1 MINKIKR
8 FLIKFLI
15 KKKKKNNFNNIK
27 IEKCLLETSCQIG
40 DCVILSPLLESLS
53 KLNDEKIEIDIIVQN
68 NSMEILKY
76 YPYIKNIYPYRKYK
90 NKLLR
95 YVYNFYFALKNRKK
109 YDLVIS
115 YEKGINTFHMLYL
128 KVLNPKYFMLYLK
141 VLNPKYLISSR
152 KKVKYGITENELE
165 IYDFFFENNK
175 EIMKKLNLKLETQYK
190 IYLGS
195 FEEIAKKFYNKN
207 RINVIFN
214 YIGSKKE
221 RIIPKGEVIEILK
234 DLSFDN
240 IDIDFFLSS
249 IPSKYDENKLI
260 IEEVNRNNVKLLP
273 KTNNIFEIASYIKY
287 SDIVISV
294 DTSIV
299 HIASAYNKL
308 ILGIYAKKDNI
319 KQHALP
325 NCDNWEIIESPY
337 KILIKELD
345 IELIKE
351 KFKILREQRAESR
364 EQRAESREQRA
375 ESREQRAE
383 SREQR
388 AESRE
393 HREQRAESREQRAE
407 SREQRAINFNIFKS
421 NYKVKKV
428 A

>member
-1 MINKIKR
+1 MNNKIKK
-8 FLIKFLI
+8 FLIKFLGE
-15 KKKKKNNFNNIK
+15 KKVKRSLQDIK

-95 YVYNFYFALKNRKK
+95 YVYNFYFALKNRRK
-109 YDLVIS
+109 YDLIIS
-115 YEKGINTFHMLYL
+115 YEKGINTFH
-128 KVLNPKYFMLYLK
+128 MLYLK

-165 IYDFFFENNK
+165 IYDFFFENNE
-175 EIMKKLNLKLETQYK
+175 EIMKKLNLKLKTQYK
-190 IYLGS
+190 IYLGP
-195 FEEIAKKFYNKN
+195 FEEIAKRFYNKD

-221 RIIPKGEVIEILK
+221 RIIPKEEVIEILK

-240 IDIDFFLSS
+240 IDIDLFLSS
-249 IPSKYDENKLI
+249 IPSKYEENKLI

-299 HIASAYNKL
+299 HIASAYNRL

-325 NCDNWEIIESPY
+325 NCDNWEIVESPY

-375 ESREQRAE
+375 VNS
-383 SREQR
+383 
-388 AESRE
+388 
-393 HREQRAESREQRAE
+393 
-407 SREQRAINFNIFKS
+407 NIFKS

>member
-128 KVLNPKYFMLYLK
+128 KVLNPKY
-141 VLNPKYLISSR
+141 LISSR

-240 IDIDFFLSS
+240 IDIDLFLSS
-249 IPSKYDENKLI
+249 IPSKYEENKLI

-388 AESRE
+388 A
-393 HREQRAESREQRAE
+393 
-407 SREQRAINFNIFKS
+407 INFNIFKS

>member
-1 MINKIKR
+1 MNNKIKK
-8 FLIKFLI
+8 FLIKFLGE
-15 KKKKKNNFNNIK
+15 KKVKRSLQDIK

-95 YVYNFYFALKNRKK
+95 YVYNFYFALKNRRK
-109 YDLVIS
+109 YDLIIS
-115 YEKGINTFHMLYL
+115 YEKGINTFH
-128 KVLNPKYFMLYLK
+128 MLYLK

-165 IYDFFFENNK
+165 IYDFFFENNE
-175 EIMKKLNLKLETQYK
+175 EIMKKLNLKLKTQYK
-190 IYLGS
+190 IYLGP
-195 FEEIAKKFYNKN
+195 FEEIAKRFYNKD

-221 RIIPKGEVIEILK
+221 RIIPKEEVIEILK

-240 IDIDFFLSS
+240 IDIDLFLSS
-249 IPSKYDENKLI
+249 IPSKYEENKLI

-299 HIASAYNKL
+299 HIASAYNRL

-325 NCDNWEIIESPY
+325 NCDNWEIVESPY

-383 SREQR
+383 S
-388 AESRE
+388 SK
-393 HREQRAESREQRAE
+393 
-407 SREQRAINFNIFKS
+407 F
-421 NYKVKKV
+421 
-428 A
+428 

>member
-1 MINKIKR
+1 MNNKIKK
-8 FLIKFLI
+8 FLIKFLGE
-15 KKKKKNNFNNIK
+15 KKVKRSLQDIK

-95 YVYNFYFALKNRKK
+95 YVYNFYFALKNRRK
-109 YDLVIS
+109 YDLIIS
-115 YEKGINTFHMLYL
+115 YEKGINTFH
-128 KVLNPKYFMLYLK
+128 MLYLK

-165 IYDFFFENNK
+165 IYDFFFENNE
-175 EIMKKLNLKLETQYK
+175 EIMKKLNLKLKTQYK
-190 IYLGS
+190 IYLGP
-195 FEEIAKKFYNKN
+195 FEEIAKRFYNKD

-221 RIIPKGEVIEILK
+221 RIIPKEEVIEILK

-240 IDIDFFLSS
+240 IDIDLFLSS
-249 IPSKYDENKLI
+249 IPSKYEENKLI

-299 HIASAYNKL
+299 HIASAYNRL

-325 NCDNWEIIESPY
+325 NCDNWEIVESPY

-375 ESREQRAE
+375 V
-383 SREQR
+383 
-388 AESRE
+388 
-393 HREQRAESREQRAE
+393 
-407 SREQRAINFNIFKS
+407 NFNIFKS